1 MVVLTRIVV
10 PQEANPMVTSN
21 AITETI
27 SGTISTASAA
37 LENTMRTAIEAA
49 KSANGLFRTHDD
61 VAVTLPGGLF
71 GHVRNGKLVGFGLEP
86 IGDVLVDSKRKVSSL
101 ADGEKGRVLWGRV
114 AAVAGGSAAAVSS
127 VAGVA
132 TAVILGRRG
141 RAAA

>member
-1 MVVLTRIVV
+1 
-10 PQEANPMVTSN
+10 MVTSN
-21 AITETI
+21 AIAETI